1 MNIAQQLFVVFFA
14 ICWGTSSNAWPRW
27 KPFHWT
33 FVFELIQVRRRV
45 GLSIRLLNVCPI
57 TYFAIVLAW
66 IGHGGPNMGTLR
78 VGDCLRLAVLGIS
91 PAFAVFGFYRI
102 WFGVIECRSSLFY
115 LTDKTLPPELNGTEP
130 TSDTLKIGHRWWRVN
145 VLFGALYVFLP
156 LIAVW
161 IFRYR

>member
-33 FVFELIQVRRRV
+33 FVFEIAQVRRRV
-45 GLSIRLLNVCPI
+45 GLSMLLLNICPI
-57 TYFAIVLAW
+57 VYFAVVLAW
-66 IGHGGPNMGTLR
+66 LGNGGPAVGTLG
-78 VGDCLRLAVLGIS
+78 VVQSLREVIRGVS

-102 WFGVIECRSSLFY
+102 WFGLIERRSVLFY
-115 LTDKTLPPELNGTEP
+115 LTDATLPAELVGVEP
-130 TSDTLKIGHRWWRVN
+130 TSDTLKLGQRWWRMN
-145 VLFGALYVFLP
+145 VLFGALYVLVP

-161 IFRYR
+161 LLQY